1 MTRDRNASRPWWE
14 EPFVLASAGT
24 LAIHLI
30 LAVLGD
36 ALVVAFPIPIHQ
48 PTPVVELVDIEPPP
62 PVEPPPSPPQPE
74 EPQAAPEPIAP
85 QPTPVEPRPQRVRAA
100 QPPPP
105 SNEPPPP
112 ASNEPP
118 SPDSGGGPVT
128 TMADI
133 APAARGIPV
142 AKGPRS
148 SGTGRGG
155 SGSGTGSGA
164 GAGSSDAP
172 PPVSVAT
179 IKTRAMPKGDHSY
192 FDASKDYPAQAK
204 SLGIEGVIRVRLV
217 VDGSGVVKSA
227 TLLNKLGHGLDE
239 LALERARKIQFDPAK
254 DSNDKPVA
262 SVVVWTFNMTLP
274 K

>member
-1 MTRDRNASRPWWE
+1 MLLAIAGTISIHI
-14 EPFVLASAGT
+14 VLAVVGT
-24 LAIHLI
+24 T
-30 LAVLGD
+30 
-36 ALVVAFPIPIHQ
+36 LVDAFPLKVFKPAPI
-48 PTPVVELVDIEPPP
+48 VEIVEIEPPTIP
-62 PVEPPPSPPQPE
+62 QPPPPQALP
-74 EPQAAPEPIAP
+74 EPQAAPEPTPPTAP
-85 QPTPVEPRPQRVRAA
+85 PEPRPQRVRAT

-112 ASNEPP
+112 PSSEPP

-148 SGTGRGG
+148 AGSGRGG
-155 SGSGTGSGA
+155 TGTGTGSGS

-172 PPVSVAT
+172 APASVAM
-179 IKTRAMPKGDHSY
+179 IKTRALPKGDFSY
-192 FDASKDYPAQAK
+192 FDASKDYPPEAK
-204 SLGIEGVIRVRLV
+204 ALGIEGVIRMRLI
-217 VDGSGVVKSA
+217 VDATGIVKSA
-227 TLLNKLGHGLDE
+227 TPLNRLGHGLDE
-239 LALERARKIQFDPAK
+239 LALERAKKIQFNPAT
-254 DSNDKPVA
+254 DTDDQAVS